1 MGGAPFLSRPSCGGH
16 VIMKKLNYLSASECL
31 LQFRE
36 GRLSPVDYLE
46 SVIAAAKAQQ
56 PVINAASYMDLDNA
70 RAMAKRSAQRYRDGT
85 ARALE
90 GIPIIVKEETGVAG
104 WPRSY
109 ASLLHLGEIAEHT
122 HPIVDKL
129 LAAGAIPYFQATNP
143 EFCVLGHT
151 WSRRYG
157 VTRNPWSHPHSCGGS
172 SGGTAAALAAGV
184 APLGTGSDMAGS
196 IRLPSAI
203 CGTYGFKPPFGRV
216 PCAPGDEY
224 FAQASEG
231 PMARTIDDLILMQN
245 VIAGPHPASYATI
258 PFTPLP
264 QTYPDLQG
272 VRIAVSPTLGTT
284 VVDDDVVRNLEHALK
299 GLQARGAEIVPVNIN
314 WDVNALADELVNGI
328 LAIYFGEP
336 MAEITDAEA
345 EKLTSYA
352 RQIRDQAKGK
362 KLSLAPTADL
372 TAQLHAE
379 MVEKVWSQGCDALIC
394 ATTLT
399 TRLAADQ
406 DPVKEPY
413 VYIKGVPVKA
423 ELGWAL
429 TPPFSLLN
437 RYPVLAA
444 PTGLSDLGVPTGI
457 QIVTNSYQDEMAFR
471 IAYNHAQAGTSDLFV
486 SRFPS
491 EKELLAS

>member
-1 MGGAPFLSRPSCGGH
+1 
-16 VIMKKLNYLSASECL
+16 MKKLNYLSASECL
-31 LQFRE
+31 VQFRE
-36 GRLSPVDYLE
+36 GLLSPIDYLE
-46 SVIAAAKAQQ
+46 AVIQAALAQQ
-56 PVINAASYMDLDNA
+56 PVINAASYMDLETA
-70 RAMAKRSAQRYRDGT
+70 RAMAKESAQRYRDGN

-90 GIPIIVKEETGVAG
+90 GIPFIVKEETGVAG
-104 WPRSY
+104 WPRSF
-109 ASLLHLGEIAEHT
+109 ASLLHAGEIAEKT
-122 HPIVDKL
+122 HPIVEKL

-157 VTRNPWSHPHSCGGS
+157 VTRNPWSRAHSCGGS
-172 SGGTAAALAAGV
+172 SGGTGAALAAGV

-203 CGTYGFKPPFGRV
+203 CGVYGFKPPFGRV

-224 FAQASEG
+224 FAQATEG

-245 VIAGPHPASYATI
+245 VIAGPHPTSYATI

-264 QTYPDLQG
+264 HTYPDLKG
-272 VRIAVSPTLGTT
+272 IRIAVSPTLGNP
-284 VVDDDVVRNLEHALK
+284 VVDDDVLRNLHQALE
-299 GLQARGAEIVPVNIN
+299 GLRSRGAEIVPVEIS

-336 MAEITDAEA
+336 MAQISNEDA
-345 EKLTSYA
+345 LQLSSYA
-352 RQIRDQAKGK
+352 KQIRDQALAK
-362 KLSLAPTADL
+362 KVSLAPTADL

-379 MVEKVWSQGCDALIC
+379 MVAKVWSQGCDAFIC

-413 VYIKGVPVKA
+413 ISIKGVPVKA

-444 PTGLSDLGVPTGI
+444 PTGISDIGVPTGM

-471 IAYNHAQAGTSDLFV
+471 IAYNHSQASTSDLFI
-486 SRFPS
+486 SRFPQIA
-491 EKELLAS
+491 EVVEVADPVVA